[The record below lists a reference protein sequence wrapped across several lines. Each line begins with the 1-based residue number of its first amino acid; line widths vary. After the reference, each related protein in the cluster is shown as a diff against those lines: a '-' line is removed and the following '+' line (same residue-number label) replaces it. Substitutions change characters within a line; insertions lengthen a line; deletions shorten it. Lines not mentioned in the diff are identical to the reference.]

1 MFLFVPKRQY
11 FVLHFFAK
19 VVMTNVSVSS
29 KGLNIFHSQLTL
41 VWELAVSFV
50 TTVCGSYP
58 PSLWREIFINTCSQ
72 KQMSLQIVRRFQTLK
87 RLQMHLLLS
96 ITYQIT
102 LGDNSMT
109 FFQKRVQI
117 LKDKFEVILN
127 RSQYLSSL

>member
-1 MFLFVPKRQY
+1 
-11 FVLHFFAK
+11 
-19 VVMTNVSVSS
+19 
-29 KGLNIFHSQLTL
+29 
-41 VWELAVSFV
+41 
-50 TTVCGSYP
+50 
-58 PSLWREIFINTCSQ
+58 
-72 KQMSLQIVRRFQTLK
+72 MSLQIVRRFQTLK